1 MKLSSLLST
10 AALLALALSVLDLS
24 LNAESLGLFAA
35 LASTLFLLGVV
46 RDYAPRRPYWQPR
59 HPALV
64 PFPAPPA
71 RALER
76 LAA

>member
-35 LASTLFLLGVV
+35 LASTLS
-46 RDYAPRRPYWQPR
+46 
-59 HPALV
+59 
-64 PFPAPPA
+64 PF
-71 RALER
+71 
-76 LAA
+76 